1 MLSLLIVKTSDCL
14 GCCFDETFEDF
25 LGVLEDSED
34 LCCAGILNPKIGVIL
49 SGLLWGWEDM
59 EGCGARMGVWG
70 DKLGG
75 WDARL
80 GGWVA
85 RLGGWGDRLQDLGVR
100 LRYCDDKLGG
110 GLPSTLFFFLNKKG
124 KKHEI
129 DTKIK

>member
-1 MLSLLIVKTSDCL
+1 MLSLLIANTSDCL

-59 EGCGARMGVWG
+59 EGCGARMGVLG
-70 DKLGG
+70 DK
-75 WDARL
+75 L

-85 RLGGWGDRLQDLGVR
+85 RLGIWGDRLQDWGVG
-100 LRYCDDKLGG
+100 LRD
-110 GLPSTLFFFLNKKG
+110 
-124 KKHEI
+124 
-129 DTKIK
+129 